1 MMAMTGNY
9 AVYENLYNYMNY
21 LLNPDRS
28 IQGESTANGLRT
40 NGSPRGS
47 KASGSK
53 SFVDTFKDTAGVTG
67 VPESMDSI
75 FEEAAKL
82 YGVPVQLLKAVGKA
96 ESGFNANAVSAVG
109 AQGVM
114 QLMPATAR
122 YLGVDNPF
130 DATSNIM
137 GRAKYI
143 AEKLKE
149 YDGDVEL
156 ALAAYNAGSG
166 NVAKYGGVPPF
177 TETINYIDRIMG
189 YMGTDL
195 TTGKTVQTAGEQQ
208 GMSYVSDSTE
218 KGTGGMSVSDVMSQ
232 YYMAQIQLKMVER
245 MNDLGQSLQV
255 SGGSEKEQ
263 ENEEER
269 YFL

>member
-1 MMAMTGNY
+1 MTGNY

-130 DATSNIM
+130 DARSNIM
-137 GRAKYI
+137 GGAKYI
-143 AEKLKE
+143 AGLLER
-149 YDGDVEL
+149 YQGDTVL
-156 ALAAYNAGSG
+156 ALSAYNAGSG
-166 NVAKYGGVPPF
+166 NVDKYGGIPLF
-177 TETINYIDRIMG
+177 
-189 YMGTDL
+189 
-195 TTGKTVQTAGEQQ
+195 
-208 GMSYVSDSTE
+208 
-218 KGTGGMSVSDVMSQ
+218 
-232 YYMAQIQLKMVER
+232 
-245 MNDLGQSLQV
+245 
-255 SGGSEKEQ
+255 
-263 ENEEER
+263 
-269 YFL
+269 